1 MHKAI
6 KVILCNVIMISSA
19 VSELIQNLSPFAN
32 TFPLLFNIFLL
43 YCITTNRTGHCNC
56 PFNACI

>member
-19 VSELIQNLSPFAN
+19 VSEVILNLSPFAN
-32 TFPLLFNIFLL
+32 TFPLLFNIFSVIL
-43 YCITTNRTGHCNC
+43 YY
-56 PFNACI
+56 